1 MNRCVALIIFLCIAS
16 LHALASFPIGT
27 NTVSFTPSPDS
38 SYPIDVQTNAVI
50 CLENIVGLWTNKTAC
65 FYDDNHTTG
74 ELDIHDAG
82 AAPLPQG
89 ISLPTEFTQ
98 SAQGILEITVPEELF
113 SAYVTASSIADRY
126 TNAVSRLPAFVA
138 SVNNREYTN
147 TPPAQIQSWVYTPN
161 ATSAAYEQMADKW
174 ILLLNSLNLHPY
186 TTFSFYTEPANTYGF
201 ETETLWVRLS
211 SRLSNHSIWGNET
224 ELVYAVWFDNAWHI
238 AWIPV

>member
-1 MNRCVALIIFLCIAS
+1 MNRCSALTVTLCTAS
-16 LHALASFPIGT
+16 LHVFASFPIGT
-27 NTVSFTPSPDS
+27 DAVAFTPSPDS
-38 SYPIDVQTNAVI
+38 SYSIDVQTNVII
-50 CLENIVGLWTNKTAC
+50 CLENIVGLWTNKTVC

-82 AAPLPQG
+82 AAPLPRG
-89 ISLPTEFTQ
+89 ISLPTEFTK

-138 SVNNREYTN
+138 AVNNREYTN

-161 ATSAAYEQMADKW
+161 ATSVAYEQMADKW
-174 ILLLNSLNLHPY
+174 ILLLNSLNLLPP

-201 ETETLWVRLS
+201 ETETLWVSLS
-211 SRLSNHSIWGNET
+211 SRLSRNSIWGNET